1 MGAHRNLTGRRTGAG
16 FTLPELLAAIAITGI
31 LAALA
36 APSMSQF
43 VANQRLKS
51 ASSELFLALLRA
63 RSEAVKR
70 NADITVQPVSTW
82 NDGWT
87 IPNPGD
93 SANPIAVYSA
103 PVKTTVTGPASV
115 TFTAAGRVRGS
126 GAVNFS
132 FTASGTTKAR
142 CVALDLSGRAY
153 QKATAC

>member
-1 MGAHRNLTGRRTGAG
+1 
-16 FTLPELLAAIAITGI
+16 
-31 LAALA
+31 
-36 APSMSQF
+36 
-43 VANQRLKS
+43 
-51 ASSELFLALLRA
+51 LLRA

-87 IPNPGD
+87 IPNPAD

-103 PVKTTVTGPASV
+103 PVNAAITGPASV
-115 TFTAAGRVRGS
+115 TFTSAGRVRGS
-126 GAVNFS
+126 AAVSFN
-132 FTASGTTKAR
+132 FTATGTTHAR